1 MPAIPEAEIYSRKYV
16 SSKTPGKLAR
26 FLSSSSDLMLTLSRS
41 QLLGLNFF
49 IYKVDILKLYE
60 RYPYQSFMIGRD
72 VLPWLLGE
80 DPKINK
86 VDTVIIFMGLRFQ
99 EESSLMQVSVQFG
112 GD

>member
-1 MPAIPEAEIYSRKYV
+1 
-16 SSKTPGKLAR
+16 
-26 FLSSSSDLMLTLSRS
+26 
-41 QLLGLNFF
+41 
-49 IYKVDILKLYE
+49 
-60 RYPYQSFMIGRD
+60 MIGRD
-72 VLPWLLGE
+72 VLPWLLGV